1 MEKIKTEETSPKP
14 MGTFLSLCHVILRE
28 EKTKNKKHSHYYKR
42 DFLASRIESE
52 DLENQL

>member
-28 EKTKNKKHSHYYKR
+28 EKTKNTPTITKGI
-42 DFLASRIESE
+42 F
-52 DLENQL
+52 

>member
-28 EKTKNKKHSHYYKR
+28 EKTKTKKHSHYYKR
-42 DFLASRIESE
+42 KFLASRIESE